1 MWLIWW
7 PKLVYSLA
15 MSPVIPQTDPTGRCF
30 VSYRSTRL
38 GEIER
43 LIPCLHE
50 HGIPTWQD
58 RQNLASE
65 PTVEA
70 IQNALDCPSTSSAIL
85 WLTGDVATS
94 RVILDEEAPR
104 IVQRAR
110 ASDGFTAKLC
120 LANGLKFAAASDI
133 LKMPGSLES
142 PSKTWNLRLID
153 GDPATDE
160 AILGVAKAALSRRIA
175 AIHAALPPG
184 ERLRIAFHA
193 HAQARPAFETGYA
206 LMVDWTRHFQLRHAS
221 ADAWNGRMLPA
232 LASIIEVIRT
242 AAPRRAVLA
251 EGFVSIATAFA
262 IGRSF
267 MEPSGIPLTW
277 KQLPK
282 GDEWSLSP
290 LRSDSGFS
298 AELAS
303 QDVSASALAVL
314 VSIRGNVEPAVVASQ
329 TALPAFRA
337 ILRVRPQNGQATA
350 HLESCEQASHLAR
363 LVADQIREA
372 RATYPR
378 IRTTHL
384 FYSGPVGVAMM
395 IGQQLNALGPVQLY
409 EHSQTPED
417 AVGTYV
423 PAALLCD
430 PPHCI

>member
-1 MWLIWW
+1 
-7 PKLVYSLA
+7 LVYSSA
-15 MSPVIPQTDPTGRCF
+15 MSPVIPKTDPTGRCF

-38 GEIER
+38 SEIER

-58 RQNLASE
+58 RKNLASE
-65 PTVEA
+65 PTIEA
-70 IQNALDCPSTSSAIL
+70 IQKALDCPSTSSAIL
-85 WLTGDVATS
+85 WLSEDVATS

-104 IVQRAR
+104 IVRRAR

-120 LANGLKFAAASDI
+120 LANGLEFAAASGI
-133 LKMPGSLES
+133 LKMLGSLES
-142 PSKTWNLRLID
+142 PSKTWNLRPID

-160 AILGVAKAALSRRIA
+160 AILGVARAALSRRLA

-184 ERLRIAFHA
+184 EPLRIAFHA

-221 ADAWNGRMLPA
+221 SDAWSGQMLPA
-232 LASIIEVIRT
+232 LATIVDAIRT

-251 EGFVSIATAFA
+251 EGFVSIASAFA

-267 MEPSGIPLTW
+267 MEPCGIPLTW
-277 KQLPK
+277 RQLPK
-282 GDEWSLSP
+282 GDEWTLSSS
-290 LRSDSGFS
+290 RSDPGFS
-298 AELAS
+298 AKLAS

-314 VSIRGNVEPAVVASQ
+314 VSIRGNVEPAVVASG
-329 TALPAFRA
+329 TTVPAFRA
-337 ILRVRPQNGQATA
+337 ILLVQPQNGQATA
-350 HLESCEQASHLAR
+350 HLENSEQASHLAR
-363 LVADQIREA
+363 LVADRIREA
-372 RATYPR
+372 RSTYAG

-409 EHSQTPED
+409 EHRQTPED
-417 AVGTYV
+417 AVGSYV

-430 PPHCI
+430 SPNCV